1 MLFSDFLL
9 LISLCLSLLI
19 IVWRVSMSNLVKTIL
34 FPSTFIR
41 NHRVPKN
48 VLVQFCFFGFSSV
61 FFLFC
66 FLFCFYFI
74 LDFWKLVWQS
84 LKMMALTCLDALMR
98 TYSYKLVC
106 SYACMFTCS
115 HACILACLYAHML
128 VFSHMLVCSHAHML
142 TCSHTQM
149 IICSHV

>member
-1 MLFSDFLL
+1 MNKQNCCLVIFSL

-19 IVWRVSMSNLVKTIL
+19 IVWRVSMSNLVKTIQ
-34 FPSTFIR
+34 FPSTSIR
-41 NHRVPKN
+41 NHWVPKN
-48 VLVQFCFFGFSSV
+48 VLVQFCFFCFLL
-61 FFLFC
+61 FFCF

-84 LKMMALTCLDALMR
+84 LKMMALTCLDALMH

-115 HACILACLYAHML
+115 HACILACLYAYML
-128 VFSHMLVCSHAHML
+128 VFSHTCML

-149 IICSHV
+149 ITCSHV